1 MDPEWKDSIYR
12 QYSGQSDSP
21 LKEVFN
27 VKENKMKEFDYK
39 AYVTDNWLLKEAVD
53 SNNQELQVG
62 DSVMVKGRKG
72 TYGPTEV
79 TGFAQGG
86 DEQYVKISGIE
97 IDGKFTTMVGEWQVE
112 KVDSINEAGA
122 KKEAIEHR
130 PSTRVKRL
138 ISILTREVQNLQ
150 SEDGI
155 IDLRPAEMDLTYTS
169 EDGFEIGAYILSQG
183 EDGEIYVST
192 GPEDDPMSEDDIAL
206 TELPNFLQESG
217 ASLHEVES
225 LLDAMVE
232 AVKSLPQ

>member
-1 MDPEWKDSIYR
+1 MPVNGGKRHTKLLQNLNGTKWI
-12 QYSGQSDSP
+12 QSGKTAYID
-21 LKEVFN
+21 FN

-112 KVDSINEAGA
+112 KV
-122 KKEAIEHR
+122 
-130 PSTRVKRL
+130 
-138 ISILTREVQNLQ
+138 
-150 SEDGI
+150 
-155 IDLRPAEMDLTYTS
+155 MD
-169 EDGFEIGAYILSQG
+169 
-183 EDGEIYVST
+183 
-192 GPEDDPMSEDDIAL
+192 
-206 TELPNFLQESG
+206 
-217 ASLHEVES
+217 
-225 LLDAMVE
+225 
-232 AVKSLPQ
+232 

>member
-1 MDPEWKDSIYR
+1 MNI
-12 QYSGQSDSP
+12 
-21 LKEVFN
+21 
-27 VKENKMKEFDYK
+27 KENKMKEFDYK
-39 AYVTDNWLLKEAVD
+39 AYLADNWLLKEAVD

-97 IDGKFTTMVGEWQVE
+97 IDGKFTTMVGEWRVE
-112 KVDSINEAGA
+112 KVDPINEAGA
-122 KKEAIEHR
+122 KEAIEHK
-130 PSTRVKRL
+130 PTTRVKRL
-138 ISILTREVQNLQ
+138 ISILTREVQNSQ

-155 IDLRPAEMDLTYTS
+155 LDLRPAGMDLTYTS
-169 EDGFEIGAYILSQG
+169 EDGFEIGAYILSRG

>member
-72 TYGPTEV
+72 TYGPTEI

-112 KVDSINEAGA
+112 KV
-122 KKEAIEHR
+122 
-130 PSTRVKRL
+130 
-138 ISILTREVQNLQ
+138 
-150 SEDGI
+150 
-155 IDLRPAEMDLTYTS
+155 MD
-169 EDGFEIGAYILSQG
+169 
-183 EDGEIYVST
+183 
-192 GPEDDPMSEDDIAL
+192 
-206 TELPNFLQESG
+206 
-217 ASLHEVES
+217 
-225 LLDAMVE
+225 
-232 AVKSLPQ
+232 